1 MKNDIFSFSRF
12 GRYFAG
18 DLASIC
24 SGKGLGLI
32 SFGLLPVYVAILD
45 LLFSSFG
52 DGYEYMPVSSRIMI
66 FAIAAWIF
74 IIWTPAA
81 CYGHITDKR
90 AGSVYTLIPVSGLEK
105 ALSMIIN
112 SIIVI
117 PLAFLAVYLGLDLL
131 ITIAVGSP
139 AEESVMHSLLSASF
153 VPLSIGISNTTLQSD
168 MALQAMDSILLF
180 LLGAIFFKKHK
191 IAKTILVWMGI
202 STVLGFIALP
212 IINAAT
218 GGDWLRLLELDT
230 EDLVIWNT
238 VSSFA
243 LAAALCTA
251 IFFRIRKIQY

>member
-18 DLASIC
+18 DLAAIC

-81 CYGHITDKR
+81 CYGYITDKR
-90 AGSVYTLIPVSGLEK
+90 AGSVYTLIPVSSLEK
-105 ALSMIIN
+105 ALSMII
-112 SIIVI
+112 SSVIVV
-117 PLAFLAVYLGLDLL
+117 PLAFLAVYFGLDLL
-131 ITIAVGSP
+131 ITIVAGSP
-139 AEESVMHSLLSASF
+139 AEDSVMLNLLTASF
-153 VPLSIGISNTTLQSD
+153 TPVSVDFSD
-168 MALQAMDSILLF
+168 MALQAMNSILLF
-180 LLGAIFFKKHK
+180 LLGAIIFRKHK

-218 GGDWLRLLELDT
+218 DGDWLRLLELDT
-230 EDLVIWNT
+230 DDLVIWNT
-238 VSSFA
+238 VSSFVM
-243 LAAALCTA
+243 AAALCTA
-251 IFFRIRKIQY
+251 IFFRIKKIQY